1 MGILLFVKNFTL
13 IIEYI
18 QFIEI
23 MNRYTIHCTP
33 EQTKKAIELGAQI
46 VILPNYTEYRVFPL
60 VKCKDGNE
68 RPCVIPTAE
77 QMRGWIMYNGAI
89 DFYVD
94 RDLDEELNYCD
105 TYGYVVAFDDEN
117 RFVGTGFN
125 SYIEATLAAI
135 DAAFEYLEEQK
146 K

>member
-77 QMRGWIMYNGAI
+77 QMIGWLEGQEDIWKINIDRSPVLQWYYAI
-89 DFYVD
+89 
-94 RDLDEELNYCD
+94 
-105 TYGYVVAFDDEN
+105 
-117 RFVGTGFN
+117 N
-125 SYIEATLAAI
+125 SESSMSIRSNNLYPSRPEATLAAI
-135 DAAFEYLEEQK
+135 DAALEYLEGQK